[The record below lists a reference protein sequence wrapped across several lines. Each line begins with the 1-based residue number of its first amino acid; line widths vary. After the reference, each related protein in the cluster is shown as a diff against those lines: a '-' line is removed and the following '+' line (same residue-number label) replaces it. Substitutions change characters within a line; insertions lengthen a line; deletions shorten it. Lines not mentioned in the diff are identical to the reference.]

1 LDFGCAIFKLV
12 IMEDII
18 EIQICWYVDEN
29 GKNVYDEDHM
39 REEFEYKLQKVLE
52 LDPNEFED

>member
-1 LDFGCAIFKLV
+1 LDSGCAIFKLV
-12 IMEDII
+12 VMEENVI

-39 REEFEYKLQKVLE
+39 REEFEDKLTKLLNQNKDE
-52 LDPNEFED
+52 